1 MHPIKAQ
8 TLIIE
13 RLFGSSFFVYI
24 ELIFKASNPVSERAL
39 SIIKF
44 KKDIPTRKRTHTHTH
59 RVNIIEHDTLI
70 FSFLYNGQPLK
81 Y

>member
-24 ELIFKASNPVSERAL
+24 ELFFKASNPVSERAL

-44 KKDIPTRKRTHTHTH
+44 KKDIPTRKRTHTH

-70 FSFLYNGQPLK
+70 YIFFLYNGQPLK